1 MSEKA
6 VREVAGEAD
15 LPSRVRGKRAS
26 MTSLTV
32 AGTTGRFVPRPTRQ
46 VPAADFPPR
55 PMLALNALY
64 PEDAPD
70 IRCVLDAGEA
80 VHLTAGRYAIALGL
94 KAMDVAAGAK
104 VLLPAYHCTTMVEP
118 LSYTGASP
126 VFYRMKEDL
135 SPDLDDVAAKIDPDT
150 RLLVVTH
157 YFGFP
162 QDMQKIRSFCD
173 RHGLLLLED
182 CAHAY
187 FGEVAG
193 QPLGSFGDLAIA
205 SPTKFFPLHDGGC
218 LILKKDGARSIS
230 LRGQGARASLSA
242 AIEEVQKAE
251 YYGNLPLVAPLL
263 SALRGLR
270 NTIRRNSDDAEN
282 GSDASAAVVAGQE
295 LPKDFDAAK
304 VDVAMSACSSWIY
317 RRVSRS
323 RIIARRRQNY
333 RLLVQELSGLEG
345 CRPFLSDLPQGVVPY
360 EVPFWIDDL
369 GRMFPR
375 LEDMAV
381 PMHRFGQF
389 LYSGLAE
396 GLCPLSES
404 WSHHLVQF
412 PCHQDLSPDDVKQ
425 IAARVRS
432 VLFS

>member
-6 VREVAGEAD
+6 VGRIAGDAQ

-32 AGTTGRFVPRPTRQ
+32 AGTTGRFVPRPSRE

-55 PMLALNALY
+55 PMLALNAFV
-64 PEDAPD
+64 PEAAPD

-80 VHLTAGRYAIALGL
+80 IHVTAGRFAIALGL
-94 KAMDVAAGAK
+94 EAMEVSAGQK

-118 LSYTGASP
+118 LGYTGASP

-135 SPDLDDVAAKIDPDT
+135 SPDLDDIAAKIDSDT

-162 QDMQKIRSFCD
+162 QDMPKVRRFCD
-173 RHGLLLLED
+173 SHGLLLLED

-193 QPLGSFGDLAIA
+193 QPLGSFGDFAIA

-218 LILKKDGARSIS
+218 LIRGKGGVDGHS
-230 LRGQGARASLSA
+230 LRKQGARASLSA
-242 AIEEVQKAE
+242 AIAEVQKAE
-251 YYGNLPLVAPLL
+251 YYGNLPLVSPML
-263 SALRGLR
+263 SALRFLR
-270 NTIRRNSDDAEN
+270 GKIRRNNGAAAFAGDVSGAAE
-282 GSDASAAVVAGQE
+282 AGPQV
-295 LPKDFDAAK
+295 PQDFDPAM

-317 RRVSRS
+317 RHVSRP
-323 RIIARRRQNY
+323 RIIARRRRNY
-333 RLLVQELSGLEG
+333 RLLVQELTGLKG
-345 CRPFLSDLPQGVVPY
+345 CRPYLPHLPAGVVPY

-369 GRMFPR
+369 GRVFPQ

-389 LYSGLAE
+389 LFPGLAE

-404 WSHHLVQF
+404 LSHHLVQF
-412 PCHQDLSPDDVKQ
+412 PCHQDLSCDDVRQ
-425 IAARVRS
+425 IAARIRS
-432 VLFS
+432 VLLR